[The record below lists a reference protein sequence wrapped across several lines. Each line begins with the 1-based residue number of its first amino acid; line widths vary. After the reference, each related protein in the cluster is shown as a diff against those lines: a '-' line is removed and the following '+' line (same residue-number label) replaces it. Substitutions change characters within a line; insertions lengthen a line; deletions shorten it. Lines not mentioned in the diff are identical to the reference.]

1 MIFIIEM
8 EEISKEIQKKI
19 KDHNKLLKDNIE
31 KQKGTFL
38 PLNH

>member
-19 KDHNKLLKDNIE
+19 KDHNKLLKNNNE

-38 PLNH
+38 PLNP